1 MATVQS
7 TSTATDPFAAI
18 NAAGKSATASTSA
31 VADQQDRF
39 LKLLVTQLKN
49 QDPLNPMDNAQM
61 TSQLAQMSTVSGI
74 EKLNATL
81 NSLVDSVGNSQS
93 MQAADMIGKS
103 VLVPGSQLALSNG
116 VAYAGINLAAAADQV
131 DRDRHREEKGI
142 EGPFDGS
149 EHERNETELRLE
161 LIGGAGRLPD
171 VLRFGVALVPDL
183 AEENSTRDLRMRRLQ
198 SIACEPAVL
207 QGGED
212 SIVLG
217 RDDGAGDGSLR
228 RRQRH
233 HGSL

>member
-7 TSTATDPFAAI
+7 TNTATDPFAAI

-131 DRDRHREEKGI
+131 TLTILDRTGNVIQTQKLGAQAAGVLDIGW
-142 EGPFDGS
+142 DGMTDAGTKAADGTYKFTVDAVQGG
-149 EHERNETELRLE
+149 NAVTVDALQ
-161 LIGGAGRLPD
+161 IGT
-171 VLRFGVALVPDL
+171 VSALVRSKSGFLLDL
-183 AEENSTRDLRMRRLQ
+183 GA
-198 SIACEPAVL
+198 
-207 QGGED
+207 
-212 SIVLG
+212 LG
-217 RDDGAGDGSLR
+217 TVDFKNVQQIL
-228 RRQRH
+228 
-233 HGSL
+233 